1 MSLTY
6 TCLTFEA
13 LTNTQLYAIMKLRQ
27 EVFVV
32 EQDCP
37 YLDADGNDLQSHHLI
52 GQNEKGEIL
61 AYTRL
66 LAKGISYPNYC
77 SIGRVVVSDKIRGT
91 GAGHGLMQ
99 KSIEQCKLIFPGQ
112 ALKISAQTYLD
123 KFYQNLGF
131 TPTGESYLEDNI
143 PHQAMVYRN

>member
-37 YLDADGNDLQSHHLI
+37 YLDADGKDLQSHHLI

-77 SIGRVVVSDKIRGT
+77 CIGRVVVSKKARGT
-91 GAGHGLMQ
+91 GAGLELMQ
-99 KSIEQCKLIFPGQ
+99 KSIAQCKLLFPNQG
-112 ALKISAQTYLD
+112 LKISAQVYLD
-123 KFYQNLGF
+123 KFYQRLGF
-131 TPTGESYLEDNI
+131 VPQGDNYLEDNI
-143 PHQAMVYRN
+143 PHQAMVYSD